1 MASQLLKISLG
12 RPNCRPDFEY
22 HMSGLHSSAT
32 QGIADAPSGRD
43 EDTIQIQVLSKGKQ
57 DKKAK
62 NYP

>member
-1 MASQLLKISLG
+1 
-12 RPNCRPDFEY
+12 
-22 HMSGLHSSAT
+22 MSGLHSSAT